1 MLTPKGRFYA
11 CILCSEKLV
20 KVEKSFKMSLKF
32 FERLSMASMLT
43 IVHQLTMLRK
53 L

>member
-1 MLTPKGRFYA
+1 MLT
-11 CILCSEKLV
+11 CILCSEELV
-20 KVEKSFKMSLKF
+20 KVEKSFKMNLKL
-32 FERLSMASMLT
+32 FERLSMAGMCT